1 MLFHNLLIT
10 CVHIVLIALVIENE
24 VKTET
29 MCLLFIATLHGFLLI
44 QQGTWLLTELFRTST
59 WTSLQS
65 IFVLHVTFSCTV
77 MPWSYMYAIYVRLW
91 QFLII
96 FDRLKVFF
104 SNFCSNVTKCNKCH
118 IYKNHRRR
126 LLIMFG
132 LIWRYYGMG
141 TVTRSNAGWVC

>member
-1 MLFHNLLIT
+1 
-10 CVHIVLIALVIENE
+10 
-24 VKTET
+24 
-29 MCLLFIATLHGFLLI
+29 MCTHCADRVSNWEWSKNWNKQCACCLSPLYTVYCSYK
-44 QQGTWLLTELFRTST
+44 QGTWLLTELFRTST
-59 WTSLQS
+59 WTLLQS

-91 QFLII
+91 QFFII